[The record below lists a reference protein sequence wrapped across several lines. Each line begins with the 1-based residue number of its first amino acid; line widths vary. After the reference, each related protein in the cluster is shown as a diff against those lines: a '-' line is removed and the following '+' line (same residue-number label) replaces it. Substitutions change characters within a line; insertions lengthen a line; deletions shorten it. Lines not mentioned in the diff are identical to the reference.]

1 MPFRTAAA
9 LAALCLA
16 PIALPAQ
23 DATSPLRGNE
33 TDETVHSSRSGL
45 TYANWGEY
53 YRSAEFRANAS
64 RCGSRISPNALAAVR
79 GATGADCTF
88 NLTNPDVIYDGPTGI
103 VYRIPVVFHIIQRT
117 NGTGNIPDDR
127 VLEQIQI
134 LNEDFNAIAGTN
146 GAQSTNARIEFFLA
160 TTDPNGQPS
169 TGITRSTN
177 NTWYNDGGNY
187 WNTLAWD
194 TSRYVNIYTNS
205 AGGALGYVP
214 DLPQGGLAG
223 QNADRVVIYYES
235 LGRNPAFSP
244 YDLGRTATHEIGHY
258 LGLYHP
264 FDNGCG
270 TAGAP
275 GCYSSGDRIC
285 DLRDMNQ
292 PDFGCS
298 TSNQCGGTSPLDNFM
313 NYSDDACMNK
323 FTPEQVRRMRCS
335 LINYRPQLF
344 QTADDGSGDNW
355 AVQ

>member
-1 MPFRTAAA
+1 MLFRTLGA
-9 LAALCLA
+9 LALLCLA
-16 PIALPAQ
+16 PAALPAQ
-23 DATSPLRGNE
+23 GPNPFLRGNE
-33 TDETVHSSRSGL
+33 TDGSVLSSKSGI
-45 TYANWGEY
+45 TYASWGDY
-53 YRSAEFRANAS
+53 YRSAEFRENAS

-88 NLTNPDVIYDGPTGI
+88 DLTNPDPIYDGPTGV
-103 VYRIPVVFHIIQRT
+103 VYRIPVVFHIIQTT
-117 NGTGNIPDDR
+117 NGTGNISDQR
-127 VLEQIQI
+127 VFEQIDI

-146 GAQSTNARIEFFLA
+146 GAQSTNARIEFYLA
-160 TTDPNGQPS
+160 TTDPNGQAT

-177 NTWYNDGGNY
+177 NSWFNDGGSY

-194 TSRYVNIYTNS
+194 TNRYVNVYSNS

-223 QNADRVVIYYES
+223 QDADRVVVYWES
-235 LGRNPAFSP
+235 LGLNPGFSP
-244 YDLGRTATHEIGHY
+244 FDLGRTTTHEIGHF

-270 TAGAP
+270 TAASP

-285 DLRDMNQ
+285 DVRDMNQ

-323 FTPEQVRRMRCS
+323 FTPDQVRRMRCS
-335 LINYRPQLF
+335 LINYRPLLF
-344 QTADDGSGDNW
+344 AVADDESGDNW
-355 AVQ
+355 SVK